1 MMAQSKSVAIV
12 GATGAVGK
20 EILSILE
27 ERDFPVKNLR
37 LLASER
43 SAGKTLVFKDET
55 LEVEELTDE
64 SFAGIDIALFSAGGA
79 VSQEFCPV
87 AIAEGTICV
96 DNTSAFRMD
105 KEVPLVV
112 PEVNPEEIKNHKGL
126 IANPNCSTIQMV
138 GVLKPIHDALGL
150 KRVIV
155 STYQSVSGVGTQGI
169 LELEDQVK
177 DISKGRP
184 VTSKNFTSQIAFN
197 AIPHIDSFIENGFTK
212 EEMKMINETRKILNH
227 PDLAITATTVR
238 VPVIRAHS
246 ESVNV
251 ETEKDIDVSDLKDLL
266 ADTPGVSL
274 IDDPSS
280 NKYPLAVNA
289 SGKDDIFVGRI
300 RRDESV
306 ERGFHL
312 WIVSDNLRKG
322 AALNAVQIAELL
334 V

>member
-1 MMAQSKSVAIV
+1 MAQSKSVAIV